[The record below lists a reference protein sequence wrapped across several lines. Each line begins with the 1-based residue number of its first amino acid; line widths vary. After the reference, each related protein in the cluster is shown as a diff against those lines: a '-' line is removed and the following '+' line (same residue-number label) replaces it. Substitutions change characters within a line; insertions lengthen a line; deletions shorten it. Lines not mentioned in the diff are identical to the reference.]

1 MISGWVLIAIS
12 LGYIALLFLIA
23 WRGDVRA
30 HLKGPAQRRPIVYS
44 LTLAVYCSSWTFFG
58 SVGDATVH
66 GWRYLAIFAGP
77 VLTFLLFWPAFNKM
91 IRVAKRQ
98 NVTSIADFIAS
109 RYGKSQR
116 LAAFCALAA
125 LIAALPYLALQL
137 KAMAASFVTLT
148 THDDA
153 LTAPM
158 FGDIALYVAALMAL
172 FAILF
177 GTRRTNATEHHEG
190 LIQSLAFE
198 SLLKLFAFMTL
209 GILVIWNAYHVAMPL
224 LPQTPLLPTQHALQG
239 KSLAQFFGQSAG
251 QGVLVQTLLA
261 MLAVFCVPRQF
272 HITVV
277 EQTHHDD
284 ARQARWLFPLYLC
297 LAALFVMPLATV
309 GSSLYGHS
317 GLDPDMYALHLPIS
331 MHNTPLALLTFL
343 GGFAA
348 ASGMV
353 IMASVTLSIMISN
366 EVVIPML
373 LKLHWFDLSS
383 GRYTRRVLRAR
394 RILIVLIIGLAYGVY
409 RMLAPTSS
417 LSALGMLSLAG
428 LAQLAPALLG
438 GLYWKRANRI
448 GVGSGLAAGMLIWS
462 YTLLLPTLVQA
473 GLLSTTW
480 VEQGPLGIT
489 WLNPLALFGLR
500 IADPLTQGVLLS
512 LGINL
517 LFFIVMSQLV
527 PQRVVE
533 RIQAALFTDNATN
546 ALPSINRPWMG
557 ATSVEDLKV
566 LCKRFLDK
574 RQVEHAFNE
583 FAQRQPWPM
592 NDQTLAPIEV
602 IQFSE
607 RLLASAIGASSARI
621 VINSALSKRG
631 IELSDV
637 VSIVDEASQVL
648 EFNRSL
654 LQSTVDNLQQGISVI
669 DHKLNLVV
677 WNRRYLELFDF
688 PDNLIRV
695 GTPIERI
702 FRYNAHNRE
711 YGPGDSEEHVVQLL
725 ANLRSGKP
733 HHYLRYRQ
741 DGTVLDIQGNP
752 MQGGGFVYTYHDI
765 TQQKRTEEALIR
777 SESNIRIYTDN
788 VPALIA
794 YFDTECHYLFTNR
807 AYETGMGIDRVE
819 AIGKRAEEV
828 MSKETWRQRAP
839 WMLRALAGERVSYE
853 LSLTDTEDQRRYMLA
868 TYTPHFNAVG
878 RVLGFFALYQDI
890 TERRQ
895 AEIALK
901 ETNEHLEERV
911 RERTSRLSQLNDA
924 LQQENA
930 VRAHAEQALRQAK
943 QVAETA
949 NASKTRFLAAAS
961 HDLLQPLNAARLF
974 TSALNQQ
981 LEHSEHAQTL
991 SHIDASL
998 QSAEELL
1005 STLLDI
1011 SKLDAG
1017 ALTPRR
1023 KVFALHDV
1031 LHPLKTQFEVMAEER
1046 GLDLSVIDTRMIVD
1060 SDPQMLRR
1068 ILQNFLSNALRY
1080 TAQGRVLLGCRR
1092 VGNQVSIEVWDTG
1105 PGIPEN
1111 KQQEI
1116 FEEFRRLDSD
1126 IRHDE
1131 NEKGLGLGLSIAE
1144 RMARVLDHRLTVR
1157 SKMARGTVF
1166 TLSVPRCKG
1175 AYAKEEDKLRRT
1187 VSRGSLKGARI
1198 LCIDNERVTL
1208 EGMKAILTG
1217 WECDVYTATSIG
1229 GARSVLRNIDGDPDA
1244 ILADYHLGNDVTGL
1258 MALDTLGEHCEGDVP
1273 GVIITADR
1281 TEEVAE
1287 IVRRAGYKLINKP
1300 VKPATLRAL
1309 LTRALQARRASRRL
1323 D

>member
-1 MISGWVLIAIS
+1 MISGWVLIAIF

-23 WRGDVRA
+23 WRGDARA
-30 HLKGPAQRRPIVYS
+30 RLKGPAQRRPLVYS
-44 LTLAVYCSSWTFFG
+44 LSLAVYCSSWTFFG
-58 SVGDATVH
+58 SVGYAASH
-66 GWRYLAIFAGP
+66 GWRYLAIFIGP
-77 VLTFLLFWPAFNKM
+77 ALTFLLFWPVFDKM

-98 NVTSIADFIAS
+98 NVTSIADFVAS

-116 LAAFCALAA
+116 LAACCAVAA
-125 LIAALPYLALQL
+125 LVAALPYLALQL
-137 KAMAASFVTLT
+137 KAMTSSFETLT
-148 THDDA
+148 AGSDGLAT
-153 LTAPM
+153 PV
-158 FGDIALYVAALMAL
+158 FGDVAFYVAGLMAL

-177 GTRRTNATEHHEG
+177 GTRHTNATEHHEG
-190 LIQSLAFE
+190 LIQSIAFE
-198 SLLKLFAFMTL
+198 SVLKLVAFLAL
-209 GILVIWNAYHVAMPL
+209 GVAVVWTAYHTTHPL
-224 LPQTPLLPTQHALQG
+224 DAQALPLRPSSTDHTQTLT
-239 KSLAQFFGQSAG
+239 QFFGHPNNRSM
-251 QGVLVQTLLA
+251 LVQTLLG
-261 MLAVFCVPRQF
+261 MLAIFCVPRQF

-277 EQTHHDD
+277 EHTHQDD
-284 ARQARWLFPLYLC
+284 ANQARWLFPLYLC
-297 LAALFVMPLATV
+297 LAALFVMPIAVLGT
-309 GSSLYGHS
+309 SLYGAS
-317 GLDPDMYALHLPIS
+317 GVDPDMYALRLPMS
-331 MHNTPLALLTFL
+331 MHNEPLALLTFL

-353 IMASVTLSIMISN
+353 IMASVTLSIMLSN
-366 EVVIPML
+366 EVVIPLL

-394 RILIVLIIGLAYGVY
+394 RLLIIAIIAAAYGVY
-409 RMLAPTSS
+409 RIMAPTSA
-417 LSALGMLSLAG
+417 LAALGMLSLAG

-438 GLYWKRANRI
+438 GLYWKRANRL
-448 GVGSGLAAGMLIWS
+448 GVGTGLALGMLIWG
-462 YTLLLPTLVQA
+462 YTLLLPMLVQA
-473 GLLSTTW
+473 GLFSDSII
-480 VEQGPLGIT
+480 QHGPFGLAL
-489 WLNPLALFGLR
+489 LNPLSPLGLHF
-500 IADPLTQGVLLS
+500 ADPFTQGVTLS
-512 LGINL
+512 LGLNL
-517 LFFIVMSQLV
+517 ICFILVSQLTQ
-527 PQRVVE
+527 QRVVE
-533 RIQAALFTDNATN
+533 RIQAALFTDNSHN

-557 ATSVEDLKV
+557 TTSVEDLKI
-566 LCKRFLDK
+566 LCKRFLGK
-574 RQVEHAFNE
+574 RQVEQAFNE

-592 NDQTLAPIEV
+592 TDQTLAPIEV

-631 IELSDV
+631 IQLSDV

-711 YGPGDSEEHVVQLL
+711 YGPGDSEEHVTHLL
-725 ANLRSGKP
+725 TNLRSGKP

-741 DGTVLDIQGNP
+741 DGTVLDIQGSP
-752 MQGGGFVYTYHDI
+752 MQGGGFVYTYQDI

-819 AIGKRAEEV
+819 AIGKRAEDV
-828 MSKETWRQRAP
+828 MSRDTWRQRAP

-853 LSLTDTEDQRRYMLA
+853 LSLHDGEQQVRYMLA

-930 VRAHAEQALRQAK
+930 VRAQAEQALRQAK
-943 QVAETA
+943 QIAETA

-981 LEHSEHAQTL
+981 LEHSNYAQTL
-991 SHIDASL
+991 SYIDASL

-1031 LHPLKTQFEVMAEER
+1031 IQPLKTQFEVMAEER
-1046 GLDLSVIDTRMIVD
+1046 GLEFTVIDTHMIVD

-1080 TAQGRVLLGCRR
+1080 TAQGRVVLGCRR
-1092 VGNQVSIEVWDTG
+1092 QGDQISIEVWDTG

-1111 KQQEI
+1111 RQQEI
-1116 FEEFRRLDSD
+1116 FEEFRRLESD

-1144 RMARVLDHRLTVR
+1144 RMARVLDHPLTLR
-1157 SKMARGTVF
+1157 SRMGRGTVF
-1166 TLSVPRCKG
+1166 ALTVPRCAG
-1175 AYAKEEDKLRRT
+1175 QHVPDPQKLRRPA
-1187 VSRGSLKGARI
+1187 VRGSLNGARI

-1208 EGMKAILTG
+1208 EGMKAMLSG

-1244 ILADYHLGNDVTGL
+1244 ILADYHLGNDITGL
-1258 MALDTLGEHCEGDVP
+1258 MALDTLSEHCEGDVP
-1273 GVIITADR
+1273 GIVITADR

-1309 LTRALQARRASRRL
+1309 LTRALQAKRANKRL
-1323 D
+1323 